1 MLSGVRPARPGA
13 PQIERRGL
21 AVAEEDTLA
30 SIAPGEPAG
39 TVSEGHPV
47 CGRALSLAE
56 LVHRSSLDMIRE
68 MDVVL
73 GPSHSQTVRASC
85 VEGCQAACGVS
96 TRGTLIRNCH
106 RHLPMSPHA
115 HSQPSYSSHL
125 GDMGLGEGTD
135 LTAEAV
141 DGTDRLYYFL
151 ALKSLMSAFR
161 PCSPWPALPGLT
173 AT

>member
-1 MLSGVRPARPGA
+1 
-13 PQIERRGL
+13 
-21 AVAEEDTLA
+21 
-30 SIAPGEPAG
+30 
-39 TVSEGHPV
+39 
-47 CGRALSLAE
+47 
-56 LVHRSSLDMIRE
+56 MIRE

-125 GDMGLGEGTD
+125 GDMGLGEGTA